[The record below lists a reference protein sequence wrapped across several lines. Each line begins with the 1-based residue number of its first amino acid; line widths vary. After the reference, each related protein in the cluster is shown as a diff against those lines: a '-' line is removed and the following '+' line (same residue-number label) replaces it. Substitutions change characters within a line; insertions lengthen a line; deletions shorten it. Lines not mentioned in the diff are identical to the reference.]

1 MRQMEIATWR
11 KQIAMRRNRTATRQ
25 NEKTMRRSEKAA
37 WQNGKAIRPI
47 KYDLLYFVI
56 FFLFHVEL
64 VIVQL

>member
-11 KQIAMRRNRTATRQ
+11 KQIAMRRNRAATRQ
-25 NEKTMRRSEKAA
+25 NEKAA

>member
-25 NEKTMRRSEKAA
+25 NEKAA

>member
-11 KQIAMRRNRTATRQ
+11 KQIAMRRNRAATRQ
-25 NEKTMRRSEKAA
+25 NEKAA

-56 FFLFHVEL
+56 FFLLHVEF